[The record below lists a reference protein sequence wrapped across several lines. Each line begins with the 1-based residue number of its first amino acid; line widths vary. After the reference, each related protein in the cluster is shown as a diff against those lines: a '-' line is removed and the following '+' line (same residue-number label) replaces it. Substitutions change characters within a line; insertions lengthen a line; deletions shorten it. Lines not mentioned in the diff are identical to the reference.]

1 MTEGRAVATVIE
13 PAISPLKQGVEV
25 LSAPQPDAPAL
36 SEKALAALEAAGQY
50 AGKAHALATRRAYQF
65 DWMHYAA
72 WCQDKGFVPMPA
84 EPIIVG
90 AYFTSLAETHAPNTI
105 RRRLTAIGR
114 AHRFNDLPWN
124 RSHRDI
130 QEPLRGV
137 LREHGRPPM
146 QAGALTL
153 ALLQRLLDT
162 CDLSPGG
169 RRDRAMLLLG
179 FAAALGRSELVGLLV
194 SDVTMRDDGLELRLR
209 RSKTDPDGKGAR
221 IGLPRGAHR
230 ATCPVRAFQEWQQV
244 AKRKAGPLFR
254 PIAKGRRIGGA
265 ALTPSAVTR
274 ILTKRAAIAGG
285 SGWSRAAERACAPR
299 GLHH

>member
-1 MTEGRAVATVIE
+1 MTEGSAVATVIE

-124 RSHRDI
+124 PSHRDI

-153 ALLQRLLDT
+153 ALLQRLLDSAGT
-162 CDLSPGG
+162 CKLAGP
-169 RRDRAMLLLG
+169 
-179 FAAALGRSELVGLLV
+179 AAAARSGRVWPRHARAGPCLTGRSGGCGPHRVRVG
-194 SDVTMRDDGLELRLR
+194 MY
-209 RSKTDPDGKGAR
+209 
-221 IGLPRGAHR
+221 
-230 ATCPVRAFQEWQQV
+230 
-244 AKRKAGPLFR
+244 R
-254 PIAKGRRIGGA
+254 PIRRRLVA
-265 ALTPSAVTR
+265 SASR
-274 ILTKRAAIAGG
+274 AGG
-285 SGWSRAAERACAPR
+285 CLRFPGHRPVF
-299 GLHH
+299 G